1 MGYFFAY
8 HFFPYTKQNINSK
21 ETQRG
26 SCEGGQGKPILVPK
40 CKKVFFPLDS
50 IKIQTMKIGKKNGL
64 LIFLYSLIQSR
75 TKTLHGQARRL
86 RIVVYMII
94 STFLHTSPFSTTSA
108 RSRPPKPIKWRR
120 NSLNNARYKKAV
132 STALWIQM
140 ILFACYLPFFVL
152 FCFFLL
158 SLLVYLFR
166 CMEHAV
172 LHSCVMLRSLILD
185 RKMFS
190 HFYCWICYER
200 DRWKI

>member
-64 LIFLYSLIQSR
+64 LIFLYSLTQSR

-120 NSLNNARYKKAV
+120 NSTEQCAIQEGCV
-132 STALWIQM
+132 HSTVDSNDIICL
-140 ILFACYLPFFVL
+140 LPPIFCFVL
-152 FCFFLL
+152 FCFFVVVGFI
-158 SLLVYLFR
+158 SFGAWNTPFFI
-166 CMEHAV
+166 AV
-172 LHSCVMLRSLILD
+172 
-185 RKMFS
+185 
-190 HFYCWICYER
+190 
-200 DRWKI
+200 

>member
-8 HFFPYTKQNINSK
+8 HFFPTRNKILTLK
-21 ETQRG
+21 
-26 SCEGGQGKPILVPK
+26 KPNEVLVKADRESQFQCPNE
-40 CKKVFFPLDS
+40 KKVFFPLDS

-120 NSLNNARYKKAV
+120 NSTEQCAIQEGCV
-132 STALWIQM
+132 HSTVDSNDIICL
-140 ILFACYLPFFVL
+140 LPPIFCFVL
-152 FCFFLL
+152 FCFFVVVGFI
-158 SLLVYLFR
+158 SFGAWNTPFSI
-166 CMEHAV
+166 AV
-172 LHSCVMLRSLILD
+172 
-185 RKMFS
+185 
-190 HFYCWICYER
+190 
-200 DRWKI
+200 

>member
-75 TKTLHGQARRL
+75 TKTFHGQARRL

-94 STFLHTSPFSTTSA
+94 STFLHTSPFSTEQCAIQEGCVHSTVDSNDIICLL
-108 RSRPPKPIKWRR
+108 PPIFC
-120 NSLNNARYKKAV
+120 
-132 STALWIQM
+132 
-140 ILFACYLPFFVL
+140 FAL
-152 FCFFLL
+152 FCFFFGLCWF
-158 SLLVYLFR
+158 YLFR

-172 LHSCVMLRSLILD
+172 LHNCVMLNFLILD
-185 RKMFS
+185 RKIFS
-190 HFYCWICYER
+190 YFYCWICYER
-200 DRWKI
+200 DRRKI